1 MHEEPGPMKTQDNER
16 GVQEPGIHIEN
27 RHLPLSEE
35 VIQEFCRKWNVCTF
49 RFYGSIMRDDF
60 RPDSDVDVMVEFDH
74 SKRTSFFDLDTMR
87 EELES
92 LFGRKVDLADRRSV
106 EQSENYIRR
115 KGMLSGRPPVL
126 RQMSYLLDML
136 ICARKIEKITGSSP
150 PEIVDI
156 DEMAF
161 HALSYNVRWLIVSAQ
176 RVDAKTREKYQEIP
190 WRTLIRASTAI
201 DTDFFELDRQQ
212 VKEIAWQVV
221 PLVIP
226 LLLTIIPP
234 DD

>member
-1 MHEEPGPMKTQDNER
+1 MNSQDNER
-16 GVQEPGIHIEN
+16 RVQEAGVYIEN
-27 RHLPLSEE
+27 RYIPLSEE
-35 VIQEFCRKWNVCTF
+35 VIREFCRKWNVCSF

-60 RPDSDVDVMVEFDH
+60 RTDSDVDVMVEFDH
-74 SKRTSFFDLDTMR
+74 SKRTSFFDLGAMK
-87 EELES
+87 EELE
-92 LFGRKVDLADRRSV
+92 LFFGRKVDIADRRSV
-106 EQSENYIRR
+106 ERSENYIRR

-136 ICARKIEKITGSSP
+136 ICARKIEEITGSSP
-150 PEIVDI
+150 PEIVDT

-176 RVDAKTREKYQEIP
+176 RVDAKTREKYP
-190 WRTLIRASTAI
+190 DLLWGALISASTAI
-201 DTDFFELDRQQ
+201 DTDFFEPGRQQ

-234 DD
+234 DIEV